1 MTAGPEYR
9 SVFEYCLQDSALQEV
24 REVTGV
30 HEPPVHTK
38 NPSHSHGVAVCP
50 KEDLQDDEQ
59 PERESSLGRDVSDRM
74 VCSACQCPFDSREEQ
89 MEHYKL
95 DWHRFNLR
103 HRPSGQ
109 TPATVEEFERKTGV
123 GDMSSISGSD
133 SEDEEP
139 DSDWVV
145 ENAEAVPLQKDVD
158 GGLEEESFGR
168 LSNRVVF
175 QNSQGQYLAV
185 YRCVLQSK
193 SAIEEDLVASLQSLS
208 DKTMWV
214 ILMAGGGHFAGA
226 VFQGRDVLQHKTFH
240 RYTVRAKRGTSQGLR
255 DAKNSSHAPKSAGAA
270 LRRYNEA
277 ALVKEIQDLLE
288 SWSDHLTEASA
299 IFLRAPSHNK
309 TMFLGGKA
317 APLVKKDPRI
327 RTLPFPTRRA
337 TFREIKRVH
346 DVLSTLNVYGKDT
359 DISDILS
366 PSNKVWKKARTPV
379 AQPEPYQETTA
390 PLVEEEESSG
400 EELELE
406 TVEVTLGT
414 LDLREYEIY
423 PARRKKRKERRRT
436 EDRGL
441 SNREAVGSP
450 AAAED
455 TNQER
460 GGEKNQERGG
470 EKNQGRGGEKNQGRG
485 GEKNQERGG
494 EKNQGRGGEKNQGRG
509 GEKNQERGGEKNQE
523 RGGEKNQERG
533 GEKNQG
539 RGGEKN
545 QERGGEKNQGRG
557 GEKNQERGGE
567 KNQGRGGEKNQGR
580 GGEKNQER
588 GGEKNQGR
596 GGEKN
601 QERGGEKNQERRKPK
616 GKKTI
621 QHEEEE
627 PDESWDYG
635 LRDALYTAC
644 KTGDL
649 DTLIRLLPVRR
660 GEQGGEEGDQDGQR
674 EEQGAKPEGEKN
686 QGEVEESCSSQAP
699 VALAPA
705 ALNPAALNPAALNPA
720 AQAPAAQAPAAQVP
734 AAQAPA
740 ALAPAAQAPAAQ
752 VPAAQAPAAL
762 APAAQAPA
770 ALNPAALNPAAQ
782 APAALNPAA
791 LNPAAQAPAA
801 QAPAALA
808 PAALAPAAQAP
819 AALNPAALAPAAQAP
834 AALNPAA
841 LNPAAQAPAAQA
853 PAALAPAAQAPAALN
868 PAALNPAA
876 QAPAAQAPAAQA
888 PAAQVPAALSPLALL
903 NQPIDSSGF
912 TLLHVASAAGQK
924 GVAKLL
930 MDAGSDPACKDQTGQ
945 TPYIVAPDKDTRN
958 MFRKYMADHPDKY
971 NYSKAL
977 VPGPLTA
984 ELESKKTEKKKA
996 QKAAKKTREKEQ
1008 REQRKKLEMEA
1019 EEKKRFASL
1028 SDREKRA
1035 QAAEKRLAEHKA
1047 STGGDLSNTRRCW
1060 QCGESLVGKVP
1071 FQYLDFSFC
1080 TPLCVQE
1087 HRKANVANRSTAAN

>member
-1 MTAGPEYR
+1 MTAGPEHR

-24 REVTGV
+24 REVTSV

-38 NPSHSHGVAVCP
+38 NPPHSHGVTVCP
-50 KEDLQDDEQ
+50 KEDLQDEKQ
-59 PERESSLGRDVSDRM
+59 PESSLGRDVSDRM
-74 VCSACQCPFDSREEQ
+74 VCSACQCPFDTREEQ

-103 HRPSGQ
+103 QRPSGK
-109 TPATVEEFERKTGV
+109 TPATVEEFERKTGG

-145 ENAEAVPLQKDVD
+145 ENTEAAPLQKDD
-158 GGLEEESFGR
+158 GVLEAESFGR

-208 DKTMWV
+208 NKTMWV

-226 VFQGRDVLQHKTFH
+226 VFQGREVLQHKTFH
-240 RYTVRAKRGTSQGLR
+240 RYTVRAKRGTAQGLR

-270 LRRYNEA
+270 LRRYNES

-288 SWSDHLTEASA
+288 SWSDHLTDASA

-309 TMFLGGKA
+309 TLFLGGKA

-346 DVLSTLNVYGKDT
+346 DVLSTLNIYGKDT

-379 AQPEPYQETTA
+379 AQPEPSQETTA
-390 PLVEEEESSG
+390 PLVEEEEESSG
-400 EELELE
+400 EELE

-414 LDLREYEIY
+414 LDLREHEIY
-423 PARRKKRKERRRT
+423 PARRKKRRRRT

-450 AAAED
+450 AAPED
-455 TNQER
+455 S
-460 GGEKNQERGG
+460 NQERGG
-470 EKNQGRGGEKNQGRG
+470 EKNQG
-485 GEKNQERGG
+485 
-494 EKNQGRGGEKNQGRG
+494 
-509 GEKNQERGGEKNQE
+509 
-523 RGGEKNQERG
+523 
-533 GEKNQG
+533 
-539 RGGEKN
+539 
-545 QERGGEKNQGRG
+545 
-557 GEKNQERGGE
+557 
-567 KNQGRGGEKNQGR
+567 
-580 GGEKNQER
+580 
-588 GGEKNQGR
+588 
-596 GGEKN
+596 
-601 QERGGEKNQERRKPK
+601 RRKPK

-660 GEQGGEEGDQDGQR
+660 GEEGDQDGQR
-674 EEQGAKPEGEKN
+674 EDQDGQREDQDGQREDQDGQREDQDGQREDQGDQDGQREDQDGQREDQDGQREDKGDQGVQSEDQGAKQEGEKN

-699 VALAPA
+699 AAQSPLAL
-705 ALNPAALNPAALNPA
+705 LNQPKDPA
-720 AQAPAAQAPAAQVP
+720 AQ
-734 AAQAPA
+734 
-740 ALAPAAQAPAAQ
+740 
-752 VPAAQAPAAL
+752 
-762 APAAQAPA
+762 
-770 ALNPAALNPAAQ
+770 
-782 APAALNPAA
+782 
-791 LNPAAQAPAA
+791 
-801 QAPAALA
+801 
-808 PAALAPAAQAP
+808 
-819 AALNPAALAPAAQAP
+819 
-834 AALNPAA
+834 
-841 LNPAAQAPAAQA
+841 
-853 PAALAPAAQAPAALN
+853 
-868 PAALNPAA
+868 
-876 QAPAAQAPAAQA
+876 
-888 PAAQVPAALSPLALL
+888 SPLALL

-924 GVAKLL
+924 GVVQLL
-930 MDAGSDPACKDQTGQ
+930 MDAGSDPACKDLTGQ

-958 MFRKYMADHPDKY
+958 VFRKYMADHPDKY

-984 ELESKKTEKKKA
+984 ELESKKTEKKRA

-1008 REQRKKLEMEA
+1008 KEQRKKLEMEA

-1035 QAAEKRLAEHKA
+1035 QAAEKRLAEHQA

-1080 TPLCVQE
+1080 TPRCVQE
-1087 HRKANVANRSTAAN
+1087 HRKANVANRSRAGN

>member
-9 SVFEYCLQDSALQEV
+9 SVFEYCFQDSALQEV
-24 REVTGV
+24 REVTSV

-38 NPSHSHGVAVCP
+38 NPSHSHGVVVCP
-50 KEDLQDDEQ
+50 RDDDEQ

-74 VCSACQCPFDSREEQ
+74 VCSACHCPFHTREEQ

-103 HRPSGQ
+103 QRRSGQ

-145 ENAEAVPLQKDVD
+145 DNTEVAPLQKDD
-158 GGLEEESFGR
+158 GVLEAESFGR
-168 LSNRVVF
+168 LGNRVVF

-185 YRCVLQSK
+185 YRCVLRSK
-193 SAIEEDLVASLQSLS
+193 SAIEEDLVTSLQSLS
-208 DKTMWV
+208 NKTMWV

-226 VFQGRDVLQHKTFH
+226 VFQGREVLQHKTFH
-240 RYTVRAKRGTSQGLR
+240 RYTVRAKRGTAQGLR

-309 TMFLGGKA
+309 TMFLWGKA
-317 APLVKKDPRI
+317 APLDKKDPRI

-337 TFREIKRVH
+337 TFSEIKRVH

-359 DISDILS
+359 DISNILS
-366 PSNKVWKKARTPV
+366 PSNKVWKKVRTPG

-390 PLVEEEESSG
+390 PLVEEEEEQSSG

-414 LDLREYEIY
+414 LDLREHEIY
-423 PARRKKRKERRRT
+423 PARRKKKKERRRT
-436 EDRGL
+436 EDRGV
-441 SNREAVGSP
+441 SNREAVQTP
-450 AAAED
+450 AAPED

-460 GGEKNQERGG
+460 GGEGGGEGGGERGG
-470 EKNQGRGGEKNQGRG
+470 ERNRG
-485 GEKNQERGG
+485 
-494 EKNQGRGGEKNQGRG
+494 
-509 GEKNQERGGEKNQE
+509 
-523 RGGEKNQERG
+523 
-533 GEKNQG
+533 
-539 RGGEKN
+539 
-545 QERGGEKNQGRG
+545 
-557 GEKNQERGGE
+557 
-567 KNQGRGGEKNQGR
+567 
-580 GGEKNQER
+580 
-588 GGEKNQGR
+588 
-596 GGEKN
+596 
-601 QERGGEKNQERRKPK
+601 RRKPK

-649 DTLIRLLPVRR
+649 DTLIRLLPGRR
-660 GEQGGEEGDQDGQR
+660 GEEEDRGEEGGQR

-686 QGEVEESCSSQAP
+686 RGEVEESCSSQAP
-699 VALAPA
+699 
-705 ALNPAALNPAALNPA
+705 
-720 AQAPAAQAPAAQVP
+720 

-740 ALAPAAQAPAAQ
+740 ALSP
-752 VPAAQAPAAL
+752 L
-762 APAAQAPA
+762 
-770 ALNPAALNPAAQ
+770 
-782 APAALNPAA
+782 
-791 LNPAAQAPAA
+791 
-801 QAPAALA
+801 
-808 PAALAPAAQAP
+808 
-819 AALNPAALAPAAQAP
+819 
-834 AALNPAA
+834 
-841 LNPAAQAPAAQA
+841 
-853 PAALAPAAQAPAALN
+853 
-868 PAALNPAA
+868 A

-888 PAAQVPAALSPLALL
+888 PAAQAPAALSPLALL

-924 GVAKLL
+924 AVVKLL
-930 MDAGSDPACKDQTGQ
+930 MDKGSDPACKDQTGQ

-958 MFRKYMADHPDKY
+958 VFRKYMADHPDRY
-971 NYSKAL
+971 NYSRAL

-996 QKAAKKTREKEQ
+996 QKAAQKTREKAQ
-1008 REQRKKLEMEA
+1008 KEQRKQLEMEA

-1047 STGGDLSNTRRCW
+1047 SAGGDLSNTRRCW

-1080 TPLCVQE
+1080 TPRCVQE
-1087 HRKANVANRSTAAN
+1087 HRKANVANRSKAAN